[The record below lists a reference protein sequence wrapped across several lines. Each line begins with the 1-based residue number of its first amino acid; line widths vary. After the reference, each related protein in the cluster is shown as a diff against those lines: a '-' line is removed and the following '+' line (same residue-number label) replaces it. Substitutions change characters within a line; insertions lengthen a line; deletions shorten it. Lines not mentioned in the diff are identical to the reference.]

1 MGKTLHE
8 KWVELDEKITQ
19 VHQTW
24 IDDYFKD
31 KERPAIVYAL
41 NGWRGIHEQ
50 TITSWGLFQPK
61 NHKPWYNK
69 KPTRKDL
76 DKLQMWFDNLIP
88 KEEYILLY
96 YKYKPE
102 FSLSGNVTGAH
113 NFLEIETDSYRSF
126 NKGELEKRLLELQ
139 EIYAPREGHEACTY
153 CRKQVLPASM
163 VEYTVIARQY
173 TNMRKTSKYCS
184 LTCGVNDQMA
194 HEG

>member
-1 MGKTLHE
+1 MVKTLLD
-8 KWVELDEKITQ
+8 KWNELDVKINDT
-19 VHQTW
+19 HQAW

-31 KERPAIVYAL
+31 KERPTMVYSL
-41 NGWRGIHEQ
+41 NGWRSIHDQ
-50 TITSWGLFQPK
+50 TITGWSLFQPK

-76 DKLQMWFDNLIP
+76 ARLRTWFDEFQP

-102 FSLSGNVTGAH
+102 FSISGSVSGAH
-113 NFLEIETDSYRSF
+113 NYVETFTDSHRSF
-126 NKGELEKRLLELQ
+126 DRSKLEKRLIELQ

-153 CRKQVLPASM
+153 CRKQVLSTTM

-173 TNMRKTSKYCS
+173 RNMRKTSKYCS
-184 LTCGVNDQMA
+184 LICGANDQMA